1 MKELKRPYRVIK
13 KTIGAQKLCVD
24 LVYKLSSFVVVKET
38 EKHLYLYHTLTTQCR
53 QLDLRSLP
61 KRLLGSEIEKDPELK
76 ILTEDWF
83 YVKESLN
90 ESQNYYSIYKM
101 LRLLRGGKGYPIY
114 YILPTSGCNARCPY
128 CYEEGMRKVTMT
140 EETALATASFI
151 VATHRKNTKLQLF
164 WYGGEPLLGEKAID
178 LISDRLR
185 NEEIDFSSCMI
196 TNGSLINDKI
206 IWKMKHE
213 WATELVQ
220 ISMDCAEEEYIKRRN
235 YYHYHDEYHSVMEAV
250 NGLAQ
255 NGIQPVIRCNV
266 DLDNIDKGEEFLGD
280 LKQAIREPS
289 KVKVYFAPL
298 FQERKMHGEIL
309 WKKAFEL
316 ADIAH
321 KMGFSYRFDDFP
333 ACVPFFFCPND
344 GTTESVTIDP
354 LGRLFGCS
362 DCIEGTSFG
371 DVRNGITD
379 SEKWKER
386 NRIGKIK
393 EKCENCAYLPIC
405 TPFEDCP
412 FKNPQCDVLPAYQV
426 ECGFKKVIEENEF

>member
-1 MKELKRPYRVIK
+1 
-13 KTIGAQKLCVD
+13 
-24 LVYKLSSFVVVKET
+24 
-38 EKHLYLYHTLTTQCR
+38 
-53 QLDLRSLP
+53 
-61 KRLLGSEIEKDPELK
+61 
-76 ILTEDWF
+76 
-83 YVKESLN
+83 
-90 ESQNYYSIYKM
+90 
-101 LRLLRGGKGYPIY
+101 
-114 YILPTSGCNARCPY
+114 
-128 CYEEGMRKVTMT
+128 
-140 EETALATASFI
+140 
-151 VATHRKNTKLQLF
+151 
-164 WYGGEPLLGEKAID
+164 
-178 LISDRLR
+178 
-185 NEEIDFSSCMI
+185 
-196 TNGSLINDKI
+196 
-206 IWKMKHE
+206 
-213 WATELVQ
+213 
-220 ISMDCAEEEYIKRRN
+220 
-235 YYHYHDEYHSVMEAV
+235 
-250 NGLAQ
+250 
-255 NGIQPVIRCNV
+255 
-266 DLDNIDKGEEFLGD
+266 
-280 LKQAIREPS
+280 
-289 KVKVYFAPL
+289 
-298 FQERKMHGEIL
+298 MHGEIL